1 MVDVLLPPRIRSIS
15 ASEPTHTAPIGTVHM
30 QTGSPPRLFV
40 QQTDPVGADWHEI
53 EGGGGG
59 GGGSEHGD
67 EMIIMNDQ
75 EIADYMVLF
84 EDEGVNF
91 DEMIVM
97 NDQE

>member
-1 MVDVLLPPRIRSIS
+1 MSTSRTLRVVKIVR
-15 ASEPTHTAPIGTVHM
+15 A
-30 QTGSPPRLFV
+30 
-40 QQTDPVGADWHEI
+40 GA
-53 EGGGGG
+53 GN
-59 GGGSEHGD
+59 EHGD

-75 EIADYMVLF
+75 EMADYMVLF